1 MIDIADISNILNTF
15 WLIIVVK
22 SVKWIQPAKSYKN
35 YDFFVRPTPCPSFIS
50 NAALS
55 QSYF

>member
-1 MIDIADISNILNTF
+1 MIDSADISNILNTF

-35 YDFFVRPTPCPSFIS
+35 YDFFVRP